1 MQNITPRLLDRLRML
16 ADWQL
21 RNLGYDPAEITAA
34 CLALE
39 DD

>member
-1 MQNITPRLLDRLRML
+1 MTRRKLEELRML

-21 RNLGYDPAEITAA
+21 VQMGYDPIEITLA

-39 DD
+39 D